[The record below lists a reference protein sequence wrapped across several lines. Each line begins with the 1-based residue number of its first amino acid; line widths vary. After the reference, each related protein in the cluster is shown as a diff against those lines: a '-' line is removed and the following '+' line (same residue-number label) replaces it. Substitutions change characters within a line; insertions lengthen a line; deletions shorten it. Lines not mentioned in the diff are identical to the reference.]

1 MSEPAP
7 TRCSVSRVHGV
18 LVEALQLG
26 ASRSDIANDVKN
38 GHCTLDGDSMGQKRR
53 EQLECERPAKQQRI
67 DAPVLPSENG
77 TPGTEGTQTGS
88 SPSSLP
94 GTSSQGSGSGLKTE
108 KAPLQEVDLSFAKLD
123 GKPIKFV
130 KRTMGEAR
138 RLLSPEGLAEAEKS
152 GYKFCLKDNE
162 NLSKWLVQLKDLNPD
177 GKLVADLQKHSL
189 DAQIDLELILPD
201 GFPMEP
207 PFARVVYPQLRG
219 GYVFERGGICFEP
232 LTQKG
237 WVPSMTLPALAI
249 AIKGIFDYGE
259 VRVAGVGDKAT
270 RTVKHYT
277 EEGARKDVCWQNVLC
292 GGIISSQLHI
302 SLKGQFLDI
311 SWGYF
316 QDQSK
321 VGYMVIWND
330 LIELQA
336 FSGKEI
342 QKNLTWQCFDSM
354 LQSFFNETSARITLP
369 FRLRIVEGCATQS
382 FCSDVVPLT
391 AWRNVEH
398 VLKRNFL

>member
-1 MSEPAP
+1 LLDGTSLAFSLENPKRAGSKAHDRFEHYKHAK
-7 TRCSVSRVHGV
+7 TVA
-18 LVEALQLG
+18 EALQLG

-277 EEGARKDVCWQNVLC
+277 EEGARKDHTAISAAHR
-292 GGIISSQLHI
+292 GGESSTYGSIRHY
-302 SLKGQFLDI
+302 S
-311 SWGYF
+311 S
-316 QDQSK
+316 
-321 VGYMVIWND
+321 
-330 LIELQA
+330 
-336 FSGKEI
+336 
-342 QKNLTWQCFDSM
+342 
-354 LQSFFNETSARITLP
+354 
-369 FRLRIVEGCATQS
+369 
-382 FCSDVVPLT
+382 
-391 AWRNVEH
+391 
-398 VLKRNFL
+398 

>member
-1 MSEPAP
+1 MGSTIHSNTMPPKLLDGTSLAFSLENPKRAGSKAHDRFEHYKHAK
-7 TRCSVSRVHGV
+7 TVA
-18 LVEALQLG
+18 EALQLG

-88 SPSSLP
+88 GSSSLP

-152 GYKFCLKDNE
+152 GYKFCLKDKE

-277 EEGARKDVCWQNVLC
+277 EEGARKDHTAISAAHR
-292 GGIISSQLHI
+292 GGESSTYGSIRHY
-302 SLKGQFLDI
+302 S
-311 SWGYF
+311 S
-316 QDQSK
+316 
-321 VGYMVIWND
+321 
-330 LIELQA
+330 
-336 FSGKEI
+336 
-342 QKNLTWQCFDSM
+342 
-354 LQSFFNETSARITLP
+354 
-369 FRLRIVEGCATQS
+369 
-382 FCSDVVPLT
+382 
-391 AWRNVEH
+391 
-398 VLKRNFL
+398 